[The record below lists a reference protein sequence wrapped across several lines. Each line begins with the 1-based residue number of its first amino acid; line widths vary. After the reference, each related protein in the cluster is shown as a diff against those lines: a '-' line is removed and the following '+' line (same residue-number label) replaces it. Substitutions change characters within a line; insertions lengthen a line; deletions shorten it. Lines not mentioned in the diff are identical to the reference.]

1 MSHYTKKDIMR
12 MVEEE
17 DVEFIRLQF
26 TDLFGNLKNA
36 AVTAS
41 QLEKVLDNRYVFDG
55 SCVEG
60 FLHDNDMDMFLCP
73 DLDTLAIFPWRPQQ
87 GKVARLICDIQK
99 RDGSP
104 YEGDSRYILQKVL
117 KEAEGLGYRFDVGP
131 ECEFFLFHTDDNGN
145 PTVFSHEKAGYFD
158 MSPIDQGENVRRD
171 IILTLEEMGFE
182 VESSYHEVASA
193 QHEIDFRYDEALLS
207 ADNIMTF
214 KLAVKT
220 IAKRFG
226 MHATFMPKP
235 RAGINGSS
243 MHTNISLKKDGK
255 NVFADENDEYGL
267 SQEAYW
273 FIGGLMKHARGLSAI
288 TNPLVNSYKRL
299 FPAQTGAGFTAPAY
313 ISWSPIN
320 RSQMIRIPAQR
331 EENTRIE
338 LRSPDPSCNPYL
350 TLAVCLAAGLDG
362 IKNHIEP
369 PKPVNEDVRKMTDE
383 ERMALN
389 IEPLPRNL
397 YEALNGLEQDELV
410 KQVLGEE
417 LCKCYIAAKK
427 QEWESYSAQVSQ
439 WETEQYLYRF

>member
-1 MSHYTKKDIMR
+1 
-12 MVEEE
+12 
-17 DVEFIRLQF
+17 
-26 TDLFGNLKNA
+26 
-36 AVTAS
+36 
-41 QLEKVLDNRYVFDG
+41 
-55 SCVEG
+55 
-60 FLHDNDMDMFLCP
+60 
-73 DLDTLAIFPWRPQQ
+73 
-87 GKVARLICDIQK
+87 
-99 RDGSP
+99 
-104 YEGDSRYILQKVL
+104 
-117 KEAEGLGYRFDVGP
+117 
-131 ECEFFLFHTDDNGN
+131 
-145 PTVFSHEKAGYFD
+145 

-338 LRSPDPSCNPYL
+338 LRSPDPSCNP
-350 TLAVCLAAGLDG
+350 VPDSGS
-362 IKNHIEP
+362 
-369 PKPVNEDVRKMTDE
+369 
-383 ERMALN
+383 
-389 IEPLPRNL
+389 LPGSRPGW
-397 YEALNGLEQDELV
+397 YQ
-410 KQVLGEE
+410 K
-417 LCKCYIAAKK
+417 
-427 QEWESYSAQVSQ
+427 SH
-439 WETEQYLYRF
+439 